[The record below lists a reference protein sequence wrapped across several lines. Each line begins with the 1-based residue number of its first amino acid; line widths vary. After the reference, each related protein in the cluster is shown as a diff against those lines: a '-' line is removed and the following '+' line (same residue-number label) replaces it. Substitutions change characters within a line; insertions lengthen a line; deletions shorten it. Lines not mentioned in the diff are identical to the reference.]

1 MELSFHHNHKVSNLK
16 VNSERVIIVFLISCR
31 ILTNSPQLPRGSSG
45 PNQYKQNFVFCF
57 TISAQDHITTLL
69 SLMKERKREI
79 VERKRE
85 NSPDRF
91 ATFKDVFRKKN
102 IIFINPGRKE
112 LDCQFDEVRREN
124 QICYLKYF
132 VSFHN
137 KRFLQHIVRQLSTSH
152 SEYYNER
159 EHMNQI

>member
-1 MELSFHHNHKVSNLK
+1 MFYYLSSRSHYDLTLFDEG
-16 VNSERVIIVFLISCR
+16 ER
-31 ILTNSPQLPRGSSG
+31 
-45 PNQYKQNFVFCF
+45 
-57 TISAQDHITTLL
+57 
-69 SLMKERKREI
+69 EREKRE
-79 VERKRE
+79 KL
-85 NSPDRF
+85 PYRF
-91 ATFKDVFRKKN
+91 ATFKDVFQKKN

-112 LDCQFDEVRREN
+112 PDCQFDDVRREN

-159 EHMNQI
+159 EHMNQRKEYFISVIIIIFLYLQYRLSKTSYSNKMNFQSEDEARS